1 MGSTTLPRDRLAV
14 RIGLSSLLT
23 LVIATAIGLSSGF
36 GPATAQDVD
45 RKAKSADKK
54 TQPPK
59 VKLGLI
65 LNDPKALPGYT
76 LLSTINSKSVYL
88 LDNEARVVHSWK
100 PETSSSH
107 CCYLLPNGH
116 LLRPADLGGR
126 EKAFG
131 GGPAPSAGS
140 KSSHGTARSSGTS
153 RSSMISNFPTMTS
166 ARCPTATSS

>member
-1 MGSTTLPRDRLAV
+1 MSLTPKLEETSMGSTTLPRDRLAV

-65 LNDPKALPGYT
+65 LNDPKRCRAT
-76 LLSTINSKSVYL
+76 
-88 LDNEARVVHSWK
+88 
-100 PETSSSH
+100 
-107 CCYLLPNGH
+107 
-116 LLRPADLGGR
+116 
-126 EKAFG
+126 
-131 GGPAPSAGS
+131 
-140 KSSHGTARSSGTS
+140 RS
-153 RSSMISNFPTMTS
+153 
-166 ARCPTATSS
+166 